1 MGDNKK
7 NEILDGISEKV
18 SNRLVAAAKEL
29 VQEEIKQM
37 DDMLLNVGSDNVI
50 GYAKLVET
58 KAKIKAM
65 AFREVSNLQ
74 KESA

>member
-1 MGDNKK
+1 MDENKK

-65 AFREVSNLQ
+65 AFREVSNLH
-74 KESA
+74 KEE